1 MPSKTQG
8 PWEPMAKL
16 KVGDQIIALIVDTG
30 SEMSVVTE
38 LVAPL
43 STKATAVEGITR
55 EKLLRPFCLLQK

>member
-1 MPSKTQG
+1 MV
-8 PWEPMAKL
+8 KL
-16 KVGDQIIALIVDTG
+16 KVGDQITDFTVDIG
-30 SEMSVVTE
+30 AEMSVVTE